1 MRREGNCAALGQQHK
16 FRIFIRFHRRLRRKL
31 DPRLKHVFTVTHS
44 LKEGTEKTG
53 ERRPFAVDREN
64 QIGGFWPRKA
74 HGILNCA
81 SRYWRGHDEN
91 A

>member
-1 MRREGNCAALGQQHK
+1 LRRPRATAQVQD
-16 FRIFIRFHRRLRRKL
+16 FHPFPSAPRRKL